1 MAKISNLIAYPTVTP
16 TLGDYVVGT
25 DISDSNATVNYSFQS
40 IADILPN
47 QTLEEVLAE
56 GNTATNNIILT
67 GDISISGTYTGGNIS
82 ISGTY
87 GDTSGDVG
95 TAGQVLS
102 STGTGTNWVDNVDG
116 SGTLNTVAKWTPDGN
131 TLGDSNITDNGTTIN
146 ITSSASYFE
155 VRASGGSEFETQ
167 VLFNARATTDNIL
180 HIADGLEDGAG
191 DLGGSGQIL
200 SSVGTGVQW
209 IDQLPSGLEYMG
221 GWDANLNIPA
231 LASGVGTPGQYYI
244 VKEDG
249 TTNLDGNNTWEIGDW
264 AIFSSTNVWQ
274 EIDNQNIFSGSGTV
288 NTMTKWVGTQSL
300 GDSNVT
306 DDGTTIDIGDST
318 ATTVTFSN
326 TGNAE
331 VAASV
336 GTWRF
341 NNTDVSFSPG
351 VQLMDASAGPGTA
364 GQVLSSTAAEVLW
377 IDAPTGSGTLN
388 YIPKWTPSG
397 TVLGNSVLFDDG
409 TNLTATVTNDIT
421 LTSGS
426 DLELNNVGSGLS
438 DKVRIWTDNPL
449 GTNNYIDLN
458 NTSGIDIDGVKLEV
472 DTTAEIALTAGA
484 ALELDGASFAVGAA
498 SGAWVF
504 DNASVR
510 FNEPIIDQTGSIGV
524 GGDVLKNDGTGKINW
539 SAPASLTV
547 GPDGSRSVSVT
558 ILSAA
563 LLNIGVTPID
573 LIPAPGGTKCLVVDD
588 IYMYNDYGT
597 VAYSNVGTVSGL
609 FYSTSL
615 TAGDIICQIPASF
628 YTSGTGMRKNFFKPH
643 DQTTILK
650 NDKVV
655 LANTTA
661 TNLLTGDGNFY
672 VTLTYKI
679 LNAAD
684 MTPVLT

>member
-25 DISDSNATVNYSFQS
+25 DISDGNATVNYSFQS

-67 GDISISGTYTGGNIS
+67 GNIS

-146 ITSSASYFE
+146 ITSAASYFE
-155 VRASGGSEFETQ
+155 VRASGGSEFQTN
-167 VLFNARATTDNIL
+167 VLFTARATTDNIL
-180 HIADGLEDGAG
+180 HIDDGLEDGLANA
-191 DLGGSGQIL
+191 GGSGQIL
-200 SSVGTGVQW
+200 SSTSTGVLW
-209 IDQLPSGLEYMG
+209 IDQLPSGLVYKG
-221 GWDANLNIPA
+221 TWDALTNATADGP
-231 LASGVGTPGQYYI
+231 LASGVGTPGNYYI
-244 VKEDG
+244 VKIAG

-264 AIFSSTNVWQ
+264 AVFSSTNVWQ
-274 EIDNQNIFSGSGTV
+274 EIDNQNIFSGSGTA
-288 NTMTKWVGTQSL
+288 NTMTKWTGTQSL
-300 GDSNVT
+300 GDSNIT
-306 DDGTTIDIGDST
+306 DNGTTIDIGDST

-364 GQVLSSTAAEVLW
+364 GQVLSSTGAQVLW
-377 IDAPTGSGTLN
+377 TDTVDGSGTLN
-388 YIPKWTPSG
+388 TIPKWTPD
-397 TVLGNSVLFDDG
+397 TDTLGDSNITDDG
-409 TNLTATVTNDIT
+409 ATIT
-421 LTSGS
+421 LTSS
-426 DLELNNVGSGLS
+426 RV
-438 DKVRIWTDNPL
+438 
-449 GTNNYIDLN
+449 YI
-458 NTSGIDIDGVKLEV
+458 NTT
-472 DTTAEIALTAGA
+472 DTTITPSNLFVVAGDSELRGDIQIGDAAAAEVCTLLTKTFVDSGTYFRINGELRDAGDSMGVA
-484 ALELDGASFAVGAA
+484 GQILSSTGTTVD
-498 SGAWVF
+498 WI
-504 DNASVR
+504 NAPSTTV
-510 FNEPIIDQTGSIGV
+510 
-524 GGDVLKNDGTGKINW
+524 
-539 SAPASLTV
+539 SA
-547 GPDGSRSVSVT
+547 DGSRKINVT

-563 LLNIGVTPID
+563 LLSIGVTPID
-573 LIPAPGGTKCLVVDD
+573 LIPAPGLNKLIVVDD

-615 TAGDIICQIPASF
+615 TASDIICQIPTSF

-643 DQTTILK
+643 DQTSLLK

-655 LANTTA
+655 LGNTTA

-684 MTPVLT
+684 MSVDMS